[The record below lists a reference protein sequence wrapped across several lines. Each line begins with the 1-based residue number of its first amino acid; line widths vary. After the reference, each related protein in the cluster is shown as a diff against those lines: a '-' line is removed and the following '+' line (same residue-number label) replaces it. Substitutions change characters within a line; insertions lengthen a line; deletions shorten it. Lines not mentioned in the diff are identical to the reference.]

1 MILSLS
7 NTLNDLSVTIRLIK
21 SRKIPFKYSPSFSP
35 PKERKDASNIRCRN
49 EKKKKDKFEGT
60 NGSVIERETFVRAG
74 RKNRGIGKRTAW
86 VRKLKEKT
94 AG

>member
-49 EKKKKDKFEGT
+49 EKKRKDKFEGT
-60 NGSVIERETFVRAG
+60 NGSVIERETFEQGGKIVESGNER
-74 RKNRGIGKRTAW
+74 RGW
-86 VRKLKEKT
+86 EN
-94 AG
+94 